1 MIVFGG
7 IFKYPRSWAISVT
20 LTMLRPIT
28 TTLRLNITA
37 ASIACCIRDTL
48 DANVAKTTRPFAS
61 PTACL
66 IAGPT
71 ELSDPVVPGFSTF
84 VESDNS
90 ANTPLLPSSANLCIS
105 IKRPST
111 GVWSILKSPV

>member
-37 ASIACCIRDTL
+37 AIACCIRDTL
-48 DANVAKTTRPFAS
+48 DANVARTTRPFAS